1 MKHLHNIALRCGA
14 ATLAVR
20 VALGL
25 KLLLNPL
32 IITDQS
38 RFLLLEGALITAL
51 ADIGKATAMASR
63 WWCTT

>member
-1 MKHLHNIALRCGA
+1 MKRLHDIALRCGA
-14 ATLAVR
+14 ATLAVG

-25 KLLLNPL
+25 KLLLDPL
-32 IITDQS
+32 ITDQS